1 MKYPES
7 FYKSLTTELNSIV
20 NYWKHNSVD
29 KKEGGFLGK
38 RDHYNHTVP
47 NAHKGIILNTR
58 LLWSFSMLQQYD
70 PHFNVNELAKRSF
83 QYLKTY
89 FQDKE
94 HGGLFWE
101 LTAEGKPFQPKKQIY
116 AQAFGIYSLVAY
128 YKVSQE
134 EEAKDWA
141 IALFHLI
148 EKHALDAIENGYI
161 EAFEK
166 DWSPLTDMRLSIKSR
181 DAEKTMNTH
190 LHILEAYTSL
200 LEINPNEQLRKA
212 LKNLI
217 DLLLNRFLN
226 EEYNFELFFDKQ
238 WKLVSHEISFGHD
251 IEAAWLLIDAAKV
264 VNEERLIAIT
274 QDKAVKIADR
284 FLELGYKK
292 GEGVL
297 NELNRNNQQFDTDRH
312 WWPQVEA
319 MVGLHYAYQLTKE
332 EKYKNAVLDIW
343 EYTQKH
349 IIDRKNGEWH
359 FQVNEKNI
367 PFEKE
372 DKLSMWKAPYHNSR
386 ALTKLLKDRS

>member
-1 MKYPES
+1 
-7 FYKSLTTELNSIV
+7 
-20 NYWKHNSVD
+20 
-29 KKEGGFLGK
+29 
-38 RDHYNHTVP
+38 
-47 NAHKGIILNTR
+47 
-58 LLWSFSMLQQYD
+58 ML
-70 PHFNVNELAKRSF
+70 
-83 QYLKTY
+83 
-89 FQDKE
+89 
-94 HGGLFWE
+94 
-101 LTAEGKPFQPKKQIY
+101 
-116 AQAFGIYSLVAY
+116 
-128 YKVSQE
+128 
-134 EEAKDWA
+134 
-141 IALFHLI
+141 
-148 EKHALDAIENGYI
+148 
-161 EAFEK
+161 
-166 DWSPLTDMRLSIKSR
+166 
-181 DAEKTMNTH
+181 AEKTMNTH

-217 DLLLNRFLN
+217 DLLLNQFLN

-238 WKLVSHEISFGHD
+238 WKLVSREISFGHD

-274 QDKAVKIADR
+274 QDRAVKIADR

-297 NELNRNNQQFDTDRH
+297 NELNRDNHQFDTDRH

-319 MVGLHYAYQLTKE
+319 MVGLHYAYQLTNE

-349 IIDRKNGEWH
+349 IIDRRNGEWH